1 MKNIYLI
8 VITLVLLAACGH
20 DKPVPKPE
28 KLLSEQEMENIM
40 YDIALLQAMRQA
52 APKVLEDNDVDVKN
66 YIYKKYKT
74 DSLNYKQNHT
84 YYASRLDVYE
94 DIQKKVVERLNKAK
108 APQPKPQEKTKPQ
121 KK

>member
-1 MKNIYLI
+1 MKKIFLLF
-8 VITLVLLAACGH
+8 ITLFLLAACGH

-28 KLLSEQEMENIM
+28 KLFSEKEMENIM
-40 YDIALLQAMRQA
+40 FDMALLQAMRSS
-52 APKVLEDNDVDVKN
+52 APKVLDDNGVDVKN

-74 DSLNYKQNHT
+74 DSLTYNQNHT

-94 DIQKKVVERLNKAK
+94 DIQKKVTERLNKAK
-108 APQPKPQEKTKPQ
+108 ATQPKPEEKAKEQ